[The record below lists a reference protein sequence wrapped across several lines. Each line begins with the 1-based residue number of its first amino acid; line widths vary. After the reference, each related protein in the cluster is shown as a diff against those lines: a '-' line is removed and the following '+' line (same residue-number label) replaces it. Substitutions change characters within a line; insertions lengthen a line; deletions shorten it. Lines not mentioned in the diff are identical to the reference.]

1 MWKKNNNNGTLEK
14 IKNGL
19 DQNLQLFPDHP
30 STAELQKTPL
40 VSTTHIIPK
49 VLR

>member
-1 MWKKNNNNGTLEK
+1 MLEK

-19 DQNLQLFPDHP
+19 DQLFPGHP
-30 STAELQKTPL
+30 STAELQKTTL
-40 VSTTHIIPK
+40 MSTTHVIRK